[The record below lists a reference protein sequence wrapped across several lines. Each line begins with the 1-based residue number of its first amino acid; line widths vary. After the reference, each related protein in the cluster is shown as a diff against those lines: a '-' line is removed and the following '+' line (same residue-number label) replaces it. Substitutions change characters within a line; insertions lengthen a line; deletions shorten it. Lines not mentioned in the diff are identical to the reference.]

1 MKNENS
7 NPDLK
12 NCISRY
18 PQNLARNT
26 GKSGCQTPFTM
37 VPDTDMIPSKQ
48 MAEKLEVLY
57 TLYRVDKVEPLCS
70 VRFTLH
76 VHTCTVEKLYVLYSV
91 LQ

>member
-57 TLYRVDKVEPLCS
+57 TVQFKMYK
-70 VRFTLH
+70 
-76 VHTCTVEKLYVLYSV
+76 K
-91 LQ
+91 